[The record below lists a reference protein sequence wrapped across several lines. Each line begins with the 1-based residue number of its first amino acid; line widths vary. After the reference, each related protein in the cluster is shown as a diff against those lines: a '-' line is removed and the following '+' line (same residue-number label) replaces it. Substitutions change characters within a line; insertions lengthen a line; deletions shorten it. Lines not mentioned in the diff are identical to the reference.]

1 MKMKTERTRKEKS
14 QKSVH
19 VNITL
24 PLSRTMRRVTG
35 FTLVLLKV
43 RRPGRGRRD
52 SHESGTKKSAKD
64 GKEREKH

>member
-1 MKMKTERTRKEKS
+1 
-14 QKSVH
+14 
-19 VNITL
+19 
-24 PLSRTMRRVTG
+24 MRRVTG

-64 GKEREKH
+64 GKEREKHKLKTRKPSGPDAVFIF